1 MKKSQIVLLVIFL
14 LISGMIFF
22 TLSANKKQ
30 GVKNIKEEIKI
41 VYLPTKKVENYHH
54 TLSLTSHGQVNP
66 YASVVISSEVQG
78 MLLKGNIEMKEGI
91 SFRKGDVLY
100 RIDNQESFYTFA
112 ARRSGLV
119 NMILNIIPDIEL
131 DFPSEKDKWLDFMN
145 EMNKA
150 TRLPDLPKIKSDKE
164 RMFVTSRSIISE
176 YYSIKSL
183 ESRLD
188 KYVTIAPFNGT
199 VTDVFMEPGT
209 IANPGAQIAKIA
221 KTGEFEVKVPIA
233 IDDIDF
239 FKDKSQATFTNSS
252 DENVGSGKIKRIS
265 NVVNQQTQSIDVYY
279 TITPNEDALVYN
291 GMHLNVNIDKEVTKN
306 TCILPRTAVSN
317 GKVVILDNNKIAYRD
332 ILVIGSKPDSVY
344 ITGLKDGE
352 MVVLEQFD
360 SKQKGVSF
368 KGVER

>member
-1 MKKSQIVLLVIFL
+1 MKKSQIVLLVLFL
-14 LISGMIFF
+14 AISGLIFF
-22 TLSANKKQ
+22 TLSANKKTS
-30 GVKNIKEEIKI
+30 VKNIKEEVKT
-41 VYLPTKKVENYHH
+41 VYLPVKKVNNFHH

-66 YASVVISSEVQG
+66 YASIVISSEVQG

-131 DFPSEKDKWLDFMN
+131 DFPAEKEKWMDFMN

-164 RMFVTSRSIISE
+164 RMFVTSRSIIAE

-209 IANPGAQIAKIA
+209 IANPGAQIARIA

-239 FKDKSQATFTNSS
+239 FQDKSVATFTNSS
-252 DENVGSGKIKRIS
+252 DEVVGSGKIKRVS

-279 TITPNEDALVYN
+279 SIKPNDEMLVYN

-306 TCILPRTAVSN
+306 TCLLPRTAVSN
-317 GKVVILDNNKIAYRD
+317 NKVAILDNDKVILRN

-344 ITGLKDGE
+344 VTGLTDGE
-352 MVVLEQFD
+352 MAVLEQFD
-360 SKQKGVSF
+360 PNQKGISF

>member
-14 LISGMIFF
+14 LISGMIYVA
-22 TLSANKKQ
+22 LSANKKE
-30 GVKNIKEEIKI
+30 GVKNIKEEVKT
-41 VYLPTKKVENYHH
+41 VYLPTKKAQNFHH
-54 TLSLTSHGQVNP
+54 TLSLTSHGQVTP

-78 MLLKGNIEMKEGI
+78 MLLKGNVEMKEGI
-91 SFRKGDVLY
+91 AFRKGDVLY
-100 RIDNQESFYTFA
+100 RIDNQESFYSFA

-131 DFPSEKDKWLDFMN
+131 DFPNEKEKWLDFMN

-164 RMFVTSRSIISE
+164 RMFVTSRSVISE
-176 YYSIKSL
+176 YYNIKSL

-188 KYVTIAPFNGT
+188 KYVIIAPFNGT
-199 VTDVFMEPGT
+199 VTNMFIEPGT
-209 IANPGAQIAKIA
+209 IANPGAQIAKVA

-239 FKDKSQATFTNSS
+239 FKDKSVASFTNASN
-252 DENVGSGKIKRIS
+252 ELVGTGKIKRIS

-279 TITPNEDALVYN
+279 AITPKEGALVYN

-306 TCILPRTAVSN
+306 TCVLPRTAVNN
-317 GKVVILDNNKIAYRD
+317 GKVVVLNNDKIMFRD
-332 ILVIGSKPDSVY
+332 VLVIGSKPDSVY
-344 ITGLKDGE
+344 ITGLNDGE

-360 SKQKGVSF
+360 SKQSGVSF